1 MKKINLLG
9 SGGSIGTQTAEV
21 CRLHGIGIHSAALKS
36 NYKRLAEQAKEFGMK
51 RVCIFDEEYVK
62 PLKNEL
68 FGTGT
73 EILTGMEGLC
83 ALASDDT
90 ADITFNSVVGMVGL
104 KPTIAALESGL
115 DVALANKETLVAGG
129 DIVMKLAA
137 DLGRQILPVDS
148 EHSAIFQCIMGI
160 KGDVSKQ
167 LKGIILTASGGPFF
181 GKTFEE
187 LEDVTIEQALKHPN
201 WSMGRKIT
209 VDSAT
214 LMNKG
219 LELMEACHLFHVK
232 PSDVDIVVHSH

>member
-83 ALASDDT
+83 
-90 ADITFNSVVGMVGL
+90 VGRYCGYHFQFRC
-104 KPTIAALESGL
+104 G
-115 DVALANKETLVAGG
+115 N
-129 DIVMKLAA
+129 
-137 DLGRQILPVDS
+137 GR
-148 EHSAIFQCIMGI
+148 I
-160 KGDVSKQ
+160 KAYYCS
-167 LKGIILTASGGPFF
+167 S
-181 GKTFEE
+181 
-187 LEDVTIEQALKHPN
+187 
-201 WSMGRKIT
+201 
-209 VDSAT
+209 
-214 LMNKG
+214 
-219 LELMEACHLFHVK
+219 
-232 PSDVDIVVHSH
+232 